1 MDVNAPT
8 IPVAFGVSR
17 VWCRAPAPGM
27 NARLHCGVNATKRTT
42 QTGNRAMQP
51 PKAVTLFGNAHEDAV
66 ARIDT
71 DGPALTSKADQVAS
85 RLEKAVANR
94 RMSADQ
100 QPRATGARNRAAT
113 HGGPRASEIRVAGS
127 RALRNDPLPPA
138 RVRTAPKRN
147 EPGNHPAQPWDRQ
160 RTGRNRSEAG
170 NPEQVQRQ
178 NQRARGPRHGLHV
191 ASSGAPA
198 TERLPCVRVRFG

>member
-1 MDVNAPT
+1 MPRPRPWDDREASLRSECDET
-8 IPVAFGVSR
+8 D
-17 VWCRAPAPGM
+17 
-27 NARLHCGVNATKRTT
+27 
-42 QTGNRAMQP
+42 QTGNRAMQT

-100 QPRATGARNRAAT
+100 QPQATARNRAAT

-127 RALRNDPLPPA
+127 RALRNAPVPPA
-138 RVRTAPKRN
+138 LVRAAPKRN
-147 EPGNHPAQPWDRQ
+147 ESGNHPAQPCDRQ

-170 NPEQVQRQ
+170 GPEQVQRQ
-178 NQRARGPRHGLHV
+178 DQRARGPRHGLHV

-198 TERLPCVRVRFG
+198 TKRLPCVRVRFG